1 MAESPPPPGA
11 PPPTAPR
18 NGYAVAAFV
27 LGLLSVPFYL
37 FGFVSILAV
46 IAGVLGLRKPPRV
59 VPSNLVLA
67 ATGIALGAMSFLAG
81 LVSLG
86 VGR

>member
-1 MAESPPPPGA
+1 MAESPPPPEA
-11 PPPTAPR
+11 PPPSAPR

-37 FGFVSILAV
+37 FGIVSILAV

-59 VPSNLVLA
+59 PSNTVLA

>member
-1 MAESPPPPGA
+1 MAKSLPPPEA
-11 PPPTAPR
+11 PPPSAPR

-46 IAGVLGLRKPPRV
+46 ISGVLGLRKPPRA
-59 VPSNLVLA
+59 PRNTVLA
-67 ATGIALGAMSFLAG
+67 ATGIVLGTLTFLMG

-86 VGR
+86 VER

>member
-1 MAESPPPPGA
+1 
-11 PPPTAPR
+11 
-18 NGYAVAAFV
+18 
-27 LGLLSVPFYL
+27 VPFYL
-37 FGFVSILAV
+37 FGIVSILAV

-59 VPSNLVLA
+59 PSNIVLA

>member
-1 MAESPPPPGA
+1 
-11 PPPTAPR
+11 
-18 NGYAVAAFV
+18 
-27 LGLLSVPFYL
+27 
-37 FGFVSILAV
+37 
-46 IAGVLGLRKPPRV
+46 
-59 VPSNLVLA
+59 VLA